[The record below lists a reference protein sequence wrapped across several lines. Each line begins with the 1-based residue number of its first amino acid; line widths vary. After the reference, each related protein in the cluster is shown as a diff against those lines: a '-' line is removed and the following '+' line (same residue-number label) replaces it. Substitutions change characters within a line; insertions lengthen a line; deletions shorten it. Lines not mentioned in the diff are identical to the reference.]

1 MTLNEYGELLYLL
14 EIITSIAIPILLIS
28 IYKISKNKGIF
39 FIILLFFSELAI
51 MQLRVYDVSLIM
63 IYVLI

>member
-1 MTLNEYGELLYLL
+1 MPLNEYGELLYLL
-14 EIITSIAIPILLIS
+14 EIITIIAIPILLIS

-51 MQLRVYDVSLIM
+51 MQLRV
-63 IYVLI
+63 